1 MPLAIELAAARTK
14 LLAPHAILSRLDRS
28 LGLGGT
34 ELERPTR
41 QRTLR
46 QTIAW
51 SFDLL
56 TPDQQNYFRQLGV
69 FGGSC
74 DLEALAAVV
83 EAAGDPLD
91 EVADLVDVSLVR
103 ILDGRDG
110 EPRIDLLQTVRE
122 FARERLESSGEL
134 ESAAHRHAQHYLA
147 LVKRLGPRLRS
158 AEYLTARDR
167 IEAELD
173 NFRAALKWSLPVR
186 GGDHKGDARTGIQL
200 CQELTWYWYACGYLE
215 EGRSWLERATQRVIG
230 EEPEEIN
237 VLHGLGIILLQQGEP
252 ETARQL
258 FMRCLN
264 YWRGRGDDS
273 QTAKEL
279 NSLAL
284 AYRYTDEH
292 DKARELSDEGISL
305 ADRSGDKSRLALL
318 LSNRGILETDVGA
331 AESAIELLDRAV
343 ALDRELEDSWAE
355 ACDRVS
361 LAAAQLRAGQIDQ
374 AYRQLRD
381 VSHDALAVNDID
393 LTAGLI
399 ELLAMVW
406 AESGDVRTS
415 ALLYGTSETMREQ
428 TNLPRPPPD
437 AAHLNRSL
445 SKVRS
450 MVSEDVWSSY
460 VNEGRLLS
468 REDAIAAGIPDHK
481 RNA

>member
-1 MPLAIELAAARTK
+1 
-14 LLAPHAILSRLDRS
+14 
-28 LGLGGT
+28 
-34 ELERPTR
+34 
-41 QRTLR
+41 
-46 QTIAW
+46 
-51 SFDLL
+51 
-56 TPDQQNYFRQLGV
+56 
-69 FGGSC
+69 
-74 DLEALAAVV
+74 
-83 EAAGDPLD
+83 
-91 EVADLVDVSLVR
+91 
-103 ILDGRDG
+103 
-110 EPRIDLLQTVRE
+110 
-122 FARERLESSGEL
+122 
-134 ESAAHRHAQHYLA
+134 
-147 LVKRLGPRLRS
+147 
-158 AEYLTARDR
+158 
-167 IEAELD
+167 
-173 NFRAALKWSLPVR
+173 
-186 GGDHKGDARTGIQL
+186 
-200 CQELTWYWYACGYLE
+200 
-215 EGRSWLERATQRVIG
+215 
-230 EEPEEIN
+230 
-237 VLHGLGIILLQQGEP
+237 
-252 ETARQL
+252 
-258 FMRCLN
+258 MRCLN

-279 NSLAL
+279 NSLAI
-284 AYRYTDEH
+284 AHRYTDEH

-305 ADRSGDKSRLALL
+305 AERSGDRRRLALL

-374 AYRQLRD
+374 ACRQLRD
-381 VSHDALAVNDID
+381 VSNDALAVNDID
-393 LTAGLI
+393 LTTGLI

-468 REDAIAAGIPDHK
+468 REDAIATGIPDHQ
-481 RNA
+481 RNV